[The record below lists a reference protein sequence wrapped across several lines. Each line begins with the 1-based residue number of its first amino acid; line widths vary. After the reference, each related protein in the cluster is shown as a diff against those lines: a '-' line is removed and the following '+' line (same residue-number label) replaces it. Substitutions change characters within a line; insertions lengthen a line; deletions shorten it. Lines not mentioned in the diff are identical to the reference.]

1 MFLCYFYNP
10 DTVDDLY
17 FLPYLQISNFANPY
31 REQVANNMEIDAQD
45 LELQFGI
52 KTLQDEEFVTE
63 CGITDEQVIGV
74 HMSLDG
80 GKKKKKR
87 KPHTTPKVIKHK
99 HKARPKALLQYF
111 TVEASGKVKRLKQE
125 SPKAAGAYM
134 ADHPDRFT
142 CGRTGTMFYKL
153 TADGKRLPVPKQ
165 KAIVKEVAKVEK
177 KAVKKKGKK

>member
-1 MFLCYFYNP
+1 MFLCYSYNP

-17 FLPYLQISNFANPY
+17 FLRIYIFANHAYPY
-31 REQVANNMEIDAQD
+31 REQVANTMDIEATD

-63 CGITDEQVIGV
+63 CGVTDECEMSV

-87 KPHTTPKVIKHK
+87 KPHTTPKKIPHK

-165 KAIVKEVAKVEK
+165 KAIVKEEKKVEK
-177 KAVKKKGKK
+177 KVVKKKGKK